1 MNEKLTVRNFGPIDY
16 AEVEFK
22 RVTVFI
28 GPTGGG
34 KSTLAKLAAVFRDR
48 DFLLAESPEVDQRT
62 YDESLHYFGISGFD
76 RTDTVL
82 SWVSSEVQVSVFG
95 RTLYVEEIR
104 SLSQEDREELKLVHL
119 LKRRGLSEADALSE
133 AEKKELGE
141 LLIAS
146 LSRVSLSAKA
156 PETCYVPA
164 ERLFAAAISSGLA
177 GLVLKGVALPKA
189 LLSFL
194 NNFQLASQE
203 EDFEVF
209 DIPALGVRHR
219 IVNGINKIELAE
231 KKLVDLALSASGIQ
245 AVVPLMMVVEHRIH
259 QEGKGRFIVEEPE
272 LNIFPDTQRK
282 VLQDVMKWLGKE
294 SDLVTTTHSPYILSH
309 LNLLLY
315 AHQVAA
321 EHPERADDV
330 AKLVPRESWIDPTEF
345 AAYYVGEG
353 GVRSIVNADLGL
365 IDDNELDG
373 IAGDQADAFDNLIRL
388 SKGFAVE

>member
-1 MNEKLTVRNFGPIDY
+1 M
-16 AEVEFK
+16 
-22 RVTVFI
+22 
-28 GPTGGG
+28 
-34 KSTLAKLAAVFRDR
+34 
-48 DFLLAESPEVDQRT
+48 
-62 YDESLHYFGISGFD
+62 
-76 RTDTVL
+76 
-82 SWVSSEVQVSVFG
+82 
-95 RTLYVEEIR
+95 
-104 SLSQEDREELKLVHL
+104 
-119 LKRRGLSEADALSE
+119 
-133 AEKKELGE
+133 
-141 LLIAS
+141 
-146 LSRVSLSAKA
+146 
-156 PETCYVPA
+156 
-164 ERLFAAAISSGLA
+164 
-177 GLVLKGVALPKA
+177 
-189 LLSFL
+189 
-194 NNFQLASQE
+194 
-203 EDFEVF
+203 
-209 DIPALGVRHR
+209 
-219 IVNGINKIELAE
+219 
-231 KKLVDLALSASGIQ
+231 
-245 AVVPLMMVVEHRIH
+245 
-259 QEGKGRFIVEEPE
+259 EEPE